1 MAGLDRRMLIALDP
15 TTAEQAQAILRARE
29 SPERLVRRLI
39 RAECRREANSGSAL
53 TQAQRDAID
62 ENRRA
67 YEAQHGDPLR

>member
-1 MAGLDRRMLIALDP
+1 MLITLDAP
-15 TTAEQAQAILRARE
+15 TLESARTILRARE